1 MEYRVQLDLFEGPL
15 DLLLYLI
22 KKNELDITDIPIADV
37 TEQYLQYIKMMKDLN
52 LDIASE
58 YLVMAATL
66 TQIKSRMILPSPEP
80 GEAEEEDPRAEL
92 IRQLLEYQ
100 KYKEAAD
107 SLLSREI
114 LGRDTFV
121 RSVPEETVVEPEGPG
136 VEASL
141 FDLLDAFRSVMKKA
155 TDPGAGEEVLAL
167 EEISHYRISLAQ
179 RMDEILLLLSKAV
192 EKYPVEQGIPFEDL
206 FEGEM
211 TRAFIVVTFLSL
223 LELIRQK
230 LVRIF
235 QMELFGRIWV
245 RPRLAPINEPEPE
258 PPAET
263 PELPLFPLEKPA
275 AENPVEPAIAPPA
288 PAETPTEPQPPAEP
302 QPTNEPQPPAEPQK
316 PEEPQPSTESHSSIE
331 PAPPPEPQAPIADS
345 PAPEENSEVPG
356 KVNEDPET
364 GSGTQTS

>member
-1 MEYRVQLDLFEGPL
+1 VEYRVQLDLFEGPL

-66 TQIKSRMILPSPEP
+66 TQIKSRMLLPTPEEE
-80 GEAEEEDPRAEL
+80 EAEEEDPRAEL

-107 SLLSREI
+107 TLLSREI

-121 RSVPEETVVEPEGPG
+121 RSRQEEAVVEPEGPG

-155 TDPGAGEEVLAL
+155 TDTGAGEEVFSL
-167 EEISHYRISLAQ
+167 EEISQYRISLAQ
-179 RMDEILLLLSKAV
+179 RMDEILLLLGKAV

-235 QMELFGRIWV
+235 QLELFGRIWV
-245 RPRLAPINEPEPE
+245 RPRLAPIDEPEPE
-258 PPAET
+258 IPAET
-263 PELPLFPLEKPA
+263 SEESMEKPA
-275 AENPVEPAIAPPA
+275 AESTTEPAIEPPA
-288 PAETPTEPQPPAEP
+288 PAEPRPPSEPVSPEAPPVPETPPVSEPGEKPSNPPETPPPAEP
-302 QPTNEPQPPAEPQK
+302 VEEPAVPAENPLSSENPPAPTEAPSAKDPSGDPREPGGQ
-316 PEEPQPSTESHSSIE
+316 
-331 PAPPPEPQAPIADS
+331 
-345 PAPEENSEVPG
+345 
-356 KVNEDPET
+356 
-364 GSGTQTS
+364 

>member
-1 MEYRVQLDLFEGPL
+1 MMEYRVQLDLFEGPL

-22 KKNELDITDIPIADV
+22 KKNELDIYDIPIAAI

-66 TQIKSRMILPSPEP
+66 TQIKSRMLLPKPEE

-92 IRQLLEYQ
+92 IRQLIEYQ

-107 SLLSREI
+107 ALISREI

-121 RSVPEETVVEPEGPG
+121 RFMKEEEILEPEGPG

-141 FDLLDAFRSVMKKA
+141 FELLDAFRSVLKKA
-155 TDPGAGEEVLAL
+155 ADAGEEVLTL
-167 EEISHYRISLAQ
+167 DDISQYRISLSQ
-179 RMDEILLLLSKAV
+179 RMDEILLLLGKAM
-192 EKYPVEQGIPFEDL
+192 EKYPVEQGIPFEEL

-235 QMELFGRIWV
+235 QIELFGRIWV
-245 RPRLAPINEPEPE
+245 RPRLAPVEEPAPE
-258 PPAET
+258 TPAES
-263 PELPLFPLEKPA
+263 PA
-275 AENPVEPAIAPPA
+275 PTEPTTSTGPAPVEPAAESRA
-288 PAETPTEPQPPAEP
+288 PAESHAPIESPTQTEPAIPAD
-302 QPTNEPQPPAEPQK
+302 
-316 PEEPQPSTESHSSIE
+316 
-331 PAPPPEPQAPIADS
+331 PQAPANHS
-345 PAPEENSEVPG
+345 PAPEE
-356 KVNEDPET
+356 
-364 GSGTQTS
+364 SGGAAKPDGEEPNN

>member
-22 KKNELDITDIPIADV
+22 KKNELDITDIPIADI
-37 TEQYLQYIKMMKDLN
+37 TEQYLEYIKMMKDLN

-66 TQIKSRMILPSPEP
+66 TQIKSRMLLPTPEE

-100 KYKEAAD
+100 RYKEAAD
-107 SLLSREI
+107 VLISREV

-121 RSVPEETVVEPEGPG
+121 RSMHEEEVVEPEGPG

-141 FDLLDAFRSVMKKA
+141 FELLDAFRSVLKKA
-155 TDPGAGEEVLAL
+155 TDAGAGEEVVTL
-167 EEISHYRISLAQ
+167 EDFSQYRISLAQ
-179 RMDEILLLLSKAV
+179 RMDEILLLLGKAV
-192 EKYPVEQGIPFEDL
+192 EKYPVEQGIPFEEL

-211 TRAFIVVTFLSL
+211 TRGFIVVTFLSL

-245 RPRLAPINEPEPE
+245 RPRLAPINEPAPE
-258 PPAET
+258 TPAET
-263 PELPLFPLEKPA
+263 SEEPAVKPA
-275 AENPVEPAIAPPA
+275 AEPTAEPAIDPPA
-288 PAETPTEPQPPAEP
+288 PAEPQPPAE
-302 QPTNEPQPPAEPQK
+302 TQPPAEP
-316 PEEPQPSTESHSSIE
+316 
-331 PAPPPEPQAPIADS
+331 APPADPQAPIADS
-345 PAPEENSEVPG
+345 PAPEGSAGPPEPIKKE
-356 KVNEDPET
+356 EPET
-364 GSGTQTS
+364 GGETPTT

>member
-1 MEYRVQLDLFEGPL
+1 
-15 DLLLYLI
+15 
-22 KKNELDITDIPIADV
+22 
-37 TEQYLQYIKMMKDLN
+37 
-52 LDIASE
+52 
-58 YLVMAATL
+58 
-66 TQIKSRMILPSPEP
+66 
-80 GEAEEEDPRAEL
+80 L

-107 SLLSREI
+107 TLLSREI

-121 RSVPEETVVEPEGPG
+121 RSIQEEAVVEPEGPG

-155 TDPGAGEEVLAL
+155 TDTGAGEEVLAL

-179 RMDEILLLLSKAV
+179 RMDEILLLLGKAV

-235 QMELFGRIWV
+235 QLELFGRIWV

-258 PPAET
+258 TPAEIS
-263 PELPLFPLEKPA
+263 EESMEKPA
-275 AENPVEPAIAPPA
+275 AESPVEPAIEPPA
-288 PAETPTEPQPPAEP
+288 PA
-302 QPTNEPQPPAEPQK
+302 
-316 PEEPQPSTESHSSIE
+316 EPQPSTEPTPHAEPQPPTESAPPAES
-331 PAPPPEPQAPIADS
+331 PAPTEPPAPIADS
-345 PAPEENSEVPG
+345 PAPEESNGVPE
-356 KVNEDPET
+356 KVKEEPET
-364 GSGTQTS
+364 GGETQTI